1 MVAKKAR
8 YEVDSSTVGGRF
20 FRELNDYYGN
30 WRAKFPKN
38 VRDRTSMIGYSPKRP
53 YATAALQKNV
63 PAVRIDNP
71 LHADAFSVNGAHT

>member
-30 WRAKFPKN
+30 WRAKFPKKRPRSDVN
-38 VRDRTSMIGYSPKRP
+38 DRLFAKAAVRDGGTPEKCP
-53 YATAALQKNV
+53 CC
-63 PAVRIDNP
+63 P
-71 LHADAFSVNGAHT
+71 H

>member
-1 MVAKKAR
+1 LAKKAR
-8 YEVDSSTVGGRF
+8 YEVDSSTMGGRF
-20 FRELNDYYGN
+20 FGELDDFFYGN
-30 WRAKFPKN
+30 GGAKFPKN